1 MKVADFIQELQDLD
15 AYDATIYVIHEG
27 NLTECRP
34 CKSAFQDIYGNE
46 VPYVFVQAVFQ
57 NISTPAENIAPSG
70 G

>member
-1 MKVADFIQELQDLD
+1 MTVADFIQELQDLD
-15 AYDATIYVIHEG
+15 AYNATIYVIHEG

-57 NISTPAENIAPSG
+57 NISTPT
-70 G
+70 